1 MAVFLP
7 IMLLLI
13 IQVVIVALLVLL
25 LKPLGAVLTR
35 ANESI
40 RGVDEDA
47 QGDQAEPSQ
56 GLGRLLKT
64 VIVVCVGLIVFMAC
78 LNIFK
83 ISLMYLTV
91 PIASMLRMK
100 TMPISIQALSVMSY
114 VLSGIT
120 ALAIAFYAHITLEGI
135 ELIKK

>member
-13 IQVVIVALLVLL
+13 IQVAIVALLVLL
-25 LKPLGAVLTR
+25 LKPLGAVLAK

-40 RGVDEDA
+40 RGVEDEDEDDQPA
-47 QGDQAEPSQ
+47 PNKGQG
-56 GLGRLLKT
+56 RVFRT

-91 PIASMLRMK
+91 PITSMLRMK

-120 ALAIAFYAHITLEGI
+120 ALAIAFYAHLNLKE
-135 ELIKK
+135 

>member
-1 MAVFLP
+1 MSVFLP

-13 IQVVIVALLVLL
+13 IQVVIIALLVLL
-25 LKPLGAVLTR
+25 LRPLGAVLAR

-40 RGVDEDA
+40 RGVEDEGQDDQPAPNKGQA
-47 QGDQAEPSQ
+47 QIF
-56 GLGRLLKT
+56 KT

-91 PIASMLRMK
+91 PVTSLIRMK
-100 TMPISIQALSVMSY
+100 SMPISIQALSVMSY

-120 ALAIAFYAHITLEGI
+120 ALAIAFYAHLTL
-135 ELIKK
+135 KD

>member
-1 MAVFLP
+1 MSVFLP
-7 IMLLLI
+7 IMLLFI

-25 LKPLGAVLTR
+25 LKPLGTVLAR

-40 RGVDEDA
+40 RVVDEDA
-47 QGDQAEPSQ
+47 QGGQAESAR

-91 PIASMLRMK
+91 PITSLLRMK
-100 TMPISIQALSVMSY
+100 SMPISIQALSVMSY

-120 ALAIAFYAHITLEGI
+120 AIAIALYSHIHLKE
-135 ELIKK
+135 

>member
-1 MAVFLP
+1 MAVFIP
-7 IMLLLI
+7 IMLLFI
-13 IQVVIVALLVLL
+13 IQVVIVALVVLL
-25 LKPLGAVLTR
+25 LKPLGAVLSR
-35 ANESI
+35 ANQSI
-40 RGVDEDA
+40 SHMEEEEADDQPAPNKG
-47 QGDQAEPSQ
+47 QG
-56 GLGRLLKT
+56 RVFKT

-91 PIASMLRMK
+91 PITSMLRMK

-120 ALAIAFYAHITLEGI
+120 ALALAFYAHLNLKE
-135 ELIKK
+135 